1 MAAVAN
7 PLALVRKYRTPLV
20 IAGGGLAA
28 YTAFQ
33 ASRGRASASQAAA
46 IAAAAPAGSAPGLTP
61 EQVAALYGG
70 AQQGALGLFQAGLA
84 PTEAALGL
92 AGSVVG
98 IAGQVAGGSLDAL
111 AGLAGTLGSVAGTAV
126 GVLPSFAPVE
136 GIQPQPT
143 QPAPAPAP
151 TSPTP
156 TQPAPT
162 SPTPTPTRSFV
173 GYEVVLAPGTY
184 VIWTVDATGKLVN
197 RRANTWTSTSRA
209 QVARVVSGNQ
219 LHWRTIGGSY
229 NGWSY
234 VPGQSG
240 AFAVRKHYLWSDGRH
255 EYVSISQTGS

>member
-1 MAAVAN
+1 MAS

-33 ASRGRASASQAAA
+33 ASRGRVSATQAAA
-46 IAAAAPAGSAPGLTP
+46 VAAAAPAGSAPGLTP
-61 EQVAALYGG
+61 EQLAALYGG

-111 AGLAGTLGSVAGTAV
+111 SGLAGTLGSVAGTAV
-126 GVLPSFAPVE
+126 GVLPSFAPVA

-143 QPAPAPAP
+143 QPAPTSP
-151 TSPTP
+151 TPTP

-162 SPTPTPTRSFV
+162 SPTPTPTRTFV

-184 VIWTVDATGKLVN
+184 VIWTVDGAGKLVS
-197 RRANTWTSTSRA
+197 RRANTWTATSRA
-209 QVARVVSGNQ
+209 QVARVTSGNT

-240 AFAVRKHYLWSDGRH
+240 AFAVRKHYQWSDGRH
-255 EYVSISQTGS
+255 EYQSISQTGS